1 MEEIMT
7 LLSKNL
13 CKRCGDQMDMELTI
27 SPALKAHIVKKHTD
41 LKMGA
46 RPLKRAIQT
55 EIEDKL
61 AEEILAGNVKA
72 GDHVVAGIQGDK
84 IHFKVKVKND

>member
-1 MEEIMT
+1 MDIQ
-7 LLSKNL
+7 LS
-13 CKRCGDQMDMELTI
+13 I
-27 SPALKAHIVKKHTD
+27 SPALKTHIVKKHME

-61 AEEILAGNVKA
+61 AEEILGGNVKL
-72 GDHVVAGIQGDK
+72 GDAVVAGIQGEK
-84 IHFKVKVKND
+84 VYFKVKEK